1 MHAHVKAKE
10 YYCPYI
16 THPLISTLDVFY
28 HFFFLFSHLYSIMV
42 QAFLRSFEV
51 NLMYSSLNV
60 ISAVFESASIANILP
75 IILEIISA
83 ALVPFYTKISDVVGR
98 SQAMTIAAV
107 MYLLGYTV
115 QGTSQGFL
123 QLSLGQ
129 IVYGVGS
136 TGLMTLAQV
145 LIAGKR

>member
-1 MHAHVKAKE
+1 M
-10 YYCPYI
+10 I
-16 THPLISTLDVFY
+16 
-28 HFFFLFSHLYSIMV
+28 
-42 QAFLRSFEV
+42 QATLRSFEV
-51 NLMYSSLNV
+51 NLMYTALNV
-60 ISAVFESASIANILP
+60 ISALFHSASIANILP

-115 QGTSQGFL
+115 QGTSNSFL
-123 QLSLGQ
+123 QLALGQ

-145 LIAGKR
+145 LIAGKDGLLT